1 MRILYLECNAGASGD
16 MMLGA
21 LSELLEEGEAERIL
35 SSIGVPDT
43 AYSFGKGERGHL
55 RGTKAT
61 VLVRGREEHEP
72 HHHQHHHRSLPEVL
86 EIIRSLNISDRVKE
100 HAVAIYTI
108 IASAEAE
115 AHGVPVGEVH
125 FHEVGMLDAIADV
138 VGACALIERLSPDRI
153 EASPLRTGH
162 GYVQCA
168 HGSLPIPAP
177 ATAIILKGI
186 PTYAGDIEG
195 EFTTPTGA
203 AIVKHFAEEYGPR
216 PRMSVDGIGCGLGG
230 RETEIPN
237 ALRAFIGDSGKTMPA
252 VKVLSCNIDDMTA
265 EDLGAAIPALM
276 ADGALDAFVIPS
288 MMKKGRPGHV
298 LACICRAKDADA
310 VAASMLRNTSTIGIR
325 VTDADR
331 YEMTSHFEI

>member
-16 MMLGA
+16 MILGA
-21 LSELLEEGEAERIL
+21 LSEILDEGEAGRVL
-35 SSIGVPDT
+35 SSIGVPET
-43 AYSFGKGERGHL
+43 SYSFGKGERGRI

-61 VLVRGREEHEP
+61 VLVHGMEEHEP
-72 HHHQHHHRSLPEVL
+72 HQHQHHHRSLPEVL
-86 EIIRSLNISDRVKE
+86 EIIRNLNVSENVKE
-100 HAVAIYTI
+100 HATAIYSI

-153 EASPLRTGH
+153 ESSPLRTGH

-168 HGSLPIPAP
+168 HGSLPVPAP
-177 ATAIILKGI
+177 ATAIVLKRI
-186 PTYAGDIEG
+186 PTYAGDVEG

-216 PRMSVDGIGCGLGG
+216 PQMAVNGIGCGLGG
-230 RETEIPN
+230 RESAIPN
-237 ALRAFIGDSGKTMPA
+237 VLRAFIGDSKNAMPA

-276 ADGALDAFVIPS
+276 ADGALDAFVVPAI
-288 MMKKGRPGHV
+288 MKKGRPGHV
-298 LACICRAKDADA
+298 LTCICRSKDADV
-310 VAASMLRNTSTIGIR
+310 VAGSMLRNTSTIGIR

-331 YEMTSHFEI
+331 YEMTSRFEV